1 MKEFNKTEKKR
12 IQGFTRFLKELGIY
26 KEWLRARVNWL
37 KKYHFYEDEDFSSNK
52 ELVFRCTYPYSDLS
66 SAITESFTWSESG
79 LERFWEDLFD
89 LAENNNIDSKDAIK
103 NKEFII
109 QAKAIVKHYVVND

>member
-37 KKYHFYEDEDFSSNK
+37 EKYHFYEDEDFSSNK
-52 ELVFRCTYPYSDLS
+52 ELVFRCAYLYPDLS
-66 SAITESFTWSESG
+66 SVITESFTWSESG
-79 LERFWEDLFD
+79 FEQMWSELFD
-89 LAENNNIDSKDAIK
+89 LAEDYATDSKDAIED
-103 NKEFII
+103 KEFMEE
-109 QAKAIVKHYVVND
+109 ARKIVKYFVND